1 MNVPDG
7 WRVATLGEVTRKPQK
22 VDPGSTGRTSV
33 HYVDIGLLDGPA
45 GYLGDAPEIPASSA
59 PSRCRQI
66 IQSGDTLYSTVRPYL
81 RKIALVGDSLDGEFA
96 STGYAVLR
104 PTDDVDP
111 RYVYLFTQSRQF
123 EDSLFPLQKG
133 VSYPAVLDKEVR
145 SRSIWFPEL
154 AEQRRIVEMV
164 EEHLAHLDAADAS
177 LAQAEQ
183 RLIALQEG
191 VIRFAVSGGGEERVV
206 SPDTLSRAG
215 TADGELPHL
224 PRGWSWA
231 RLGDIADVVGG
242 VTKDSKKQADP
253 TYVAA
258 PYLRVANVQR
268 GHLNLDSV
276 TTIRVPPKR
285 LEALRLQP
293 GDVLLNEGG
302 DRDKLARGWVWDGQI
317 DDCIHQNHV
326 FRARI
331 RDNLID
337 ARFLSHT
344 ANALGGKWAD
354 RNGKQTTNL
363 ASISLSMIRKM
374 PVIIPPANTSNQIAD
389 HLADRLDNLDRQRT
403 AIRAQQHRS
412 TVLRRAVLAAAF
424 AGRLSGAASD
434 SGTIE
439 EMAS

>member
-7 WRVATLGEVTRKPQK
+7 WRVATLGEVLSPETRREVPTKALPYIGMEHVASQ
-22 VDPGSTGRTSV
+22 TGRVSELGNSESIRSTSPL
-33 HYVDIGLLDGPA
+33 VDE
-45 GYLGDAPEIPASSA
+45 GDV
-59 PSRCRQI
+59 
-66 IQSGDTLYSTVRPYL
+66 LYGRLRPYL
-81 RKIALVGDSLDGEFA
+81 NKVALAPRPAYVSGEFI
-96 STGYAVLR
+96 VLR
-104 PTDDVDP
+104 GNDQVDAHWLKWRLTSEDFVRFATSLNAGDRP
-111 RYVYLFTQSRQF
+111 RVKWPQMAQF
-123 EDSLFPLQKG
+123 SALLPPL
-133 VSYPAVLDKEVR
+133 S
-145 SRSIWFPEL
+145 
-154 AEQRRIVEMV
+154 EQRRIVERL
-164 EEHLAHLDAADAS
+164 EEHLAHLDAADTS

-276 TTIRVPPKR
+276 TTIRVPPKK

-293 GDVLLNEGG
+293 DDVLLNEGG

-374 PVIIPPANTSNQIAD
+374 PIIIPPANTSNQIAD
-389 HLADRLDNLDRQRT
+389 QLADRLDNLDRQRT

-424 AGRLSGAASD
+424 AGRLTGASSD
-434 SGTIE
+434 SDLIE
-439 EMAS
+439 EVAS